1 MEVPLLLSHPLTPV
15 RRGFAAGLAAT
26 AVLVP
31 AGAAEAA
38 TASCSGEALSQPFAG
53 WGDPSWY
60 FLAPDGSFED
70 GSSAWSLSGGAR
82 VVASTDP
89 FGLGGVGDLRSL
101 SLPQGA
107 SATSAPFCIRR
118 DSRTVR
124 WVQRGSRGGALAV
137 EVVHADARAS
147 TPGRTLDVVRGSGAW
162 APSAEVKVPLHGTGA
177 SGDGYATVALKIT
190 ALTGRWSIDDL
201 YVDPRMR
208 R

>member
-1 MEVPLLLSHPLTPV
+1 MSSHPLTPV
-15 RRGFAAGLAAT
+15 RRGFAAGLAVT
-26 AVLVP
+26 AVLAP

-38 TASCSGEALSQPFAG
+38 TGSCTGEGLSQPFAG

-82 VVASTDP
+82 VAASADP
-89 FGLGGVGDLRSL
+89 FRLGGKGDTRSL
-101 SLPQGA
+101 ALPAGG
-107 SATSAPFCIRR
+107 SATSAPFCIKR

-137 EVVHADARAS
+137 EVVHADPRAS
-147 TPGRTLDVVRGSGAW
+147 TPGRTLDVVRGQGEW
-162 APSAEVKVPLHGTGA
+162 RPSAEVKIPLYGTGV
-177 SGDGYATVALKIT
+177 SGTGYTTVALKLT
-190 ALTGRWSIDDL
+190 ALTGTWSIDDL